1 MLKLIRSAAVALMLI
16 PTTSSAEDFGVG
28 MAAYRAG
35 DFATALSEWTPLAEQ
50 GSADAQFFLGTM
62 HDKGEGVPPD
72 AAEAVKWWR
81 LAAEQGDSSAQFMVG
96 SRYANGTGVPQDYA
110 EAVKWLK

>member
-62 HDKGEGVPPD
+62 HDKGEGVPPEVVSDQCEPVSVCPNPLGFRPRRVD
-72 AAEAVKWWR
+72 ATLRERRRDW
-81 LAAEQGDSSAQFMVG
+81 
-96 SRYANGTGVPQDYA
+96 P
-110 EAVKWLK
+110 